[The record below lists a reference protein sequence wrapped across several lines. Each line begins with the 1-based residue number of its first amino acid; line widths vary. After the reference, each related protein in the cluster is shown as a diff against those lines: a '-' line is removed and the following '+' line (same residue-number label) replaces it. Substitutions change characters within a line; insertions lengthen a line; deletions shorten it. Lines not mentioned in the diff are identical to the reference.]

1 MLNSKVCE
9 SATISQRSINDDDKD
24 RDEKRDRFDRALI
37 LCEKETIL
45 INFRCLRLSC
55 SHDSRNEVVKVT
67 FYSNVCMFVRDIHRL
82 YCFLPVL
89 VDS

>member
-37 LCEKETIL
+37 LCEKGS
-45 INFRCLRLSC
+45 NFDQLQ
-55 SHDSRNEVVKVT
+55 
-67 FYSNVCMFVRDIHRL
+67 MFAVEL
-82 YCFLPVL
+82 FT
-89 VDS
+89 

>member
-37 LCEKETIL
+37 LCEKETVL

-55 SHDSRNEVVKVT
+55 SHDSRSVKV
-67 FYSNVCMFVRDIHRL
+67 SLDRSVCMFVRDPHRL
-82 YCFLPVL
+82 WCFLTVL
-89 VDS
+89 VES